1 MKSKTDLTFGQIIN
15 VYQPT
20 FLEDQIKLFEEN
32 QTYTLFN
39 ILFYLFLELLT

>member
-1 MKSKTDLTFGQIIN
+1 MFGQIID

-32 QTYTLFN
+32 QPYTLIN
-39 ILFYLFLELLT
+39 IIF